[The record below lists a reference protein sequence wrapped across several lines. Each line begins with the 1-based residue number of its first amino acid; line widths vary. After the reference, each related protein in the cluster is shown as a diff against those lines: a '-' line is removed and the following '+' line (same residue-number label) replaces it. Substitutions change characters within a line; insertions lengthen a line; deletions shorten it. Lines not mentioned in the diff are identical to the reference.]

1 MDKYRFIEVYD
12 EDGVRWIYFN
22 RPDKLNSFNN
32 GLMNE
37 VIDVLEEGGYW
48 AIIFSGRGKV
58 FSAGI
63 DLAEL
68 ASYSDP
74 IDSGKLFEKLSEMVN
89 TIFSLDVPVL
99 IALNGDAYG
108 GGAEFLWLGD
118 FIIAPK
124 GVRIGWPEARWGLI
138 PPFLPSLGRYTLGL
152 MRSQYLAYTS
162 GYITSEE
169 AYKLGLVSIL
179 IESLDE
185 ISKAVDN
192 LLNMLK
198 NNSPDSFKSL
208 KKYFREVKKDVITM
222 YGVSELIRLGRDYR
236 VIDRARRFIDQKVY
250 PSYDWG

>member
-1 MDKYRFIEVYD
+1 MDKYRFIEVYN

-22 RPDKLNSFNN
+22 RPDKLNSFNS

-37 VIDVLEEGGYW
+37 VIDVLGGGGYW
-48 AIIFSGRGKV
+48 AIVFSGRGKV

-68 ASYSDP
+68 ASYKDP
-74 IDSGKLFEKLSEMVN
+74 IDSGKLFEKLSGMVN
-89 TIFSLDVPVL
+89 TILSLDVPVL

-118 FIIAPK
+118 FVIAPK
-124 GVRIGWPEARWGLI
+124 GVKIGWPEARWGLI

-162 GYITSEE
+162 GSITGEE

-179 IESLDE
+179 IESFDELSNAVNKVLDE
-185 ISKAVDN
+185 
-192 LLNMLK
+192 LK
-198 NNSPDSFKSL
+198 INSPDSFKSL
-208 KKYFREVKKDVITM
+208 KNYFREIKKDVISM
-222 YGVSELIRLGRDYR
+222 YGVSELIRLGRDYK
-236 VIDRARRFIDQKVY
+236 VIDRARKFIDQKVY
-250 PSYDWG
+250 PNYDWG